1 MEGDL
6 EAEDL
11 AAHLSYETSSI
22 HSMLLGQLVLGLG
35 LGDKFYPQHA
45 PRPLSDR
52 NTQPLTLTPTLT
64 LTLS

>member
-35 LGDKFYPQHA
+35 LGDKFYP
-45 PRPLSDR
+45 
-52 NTQPLTLTPTLT
+52 
-64 LTLS
+64 